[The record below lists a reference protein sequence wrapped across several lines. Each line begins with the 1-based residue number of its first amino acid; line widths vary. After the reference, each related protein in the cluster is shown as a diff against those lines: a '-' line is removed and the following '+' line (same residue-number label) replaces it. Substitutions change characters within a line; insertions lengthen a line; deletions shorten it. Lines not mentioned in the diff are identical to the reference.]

1 VFGGA
6 APWVRVN
13 GVLAGQAL
21 AAAFVYTCCA
31 GWSRFASLRGPDPW
45 QVHPWPAHAQPSWP
59 ARSEPDQFGP
69 GRTGS
74 SETGTGTALT

>member
-1 VFGGA
+1 MVGRV
-6 APWVRVN
+6 APWVRIN
-13 GVLAGQAL
+13 GVLAAQAL

-45 QVHPWPAHAQPSWP
+45 QAHPWPG
-59 ARSEPDQFGP
+59 PDQFGP